1 MQDHDPKEVI
11 LTTME
16 AFDPSRQDAIE
27 QVSLG
32 RDSIEMRVVRISEI
46 VRQAVEATQQR
57 FARDLRDR
65 FMGEVERGERLL
77 PLIERIEVIKDE
89 LGLWGV
95 EELGAAWLSVWTA
108 RQPEDEE
115 RKLPEPDRSAW
126 DEAQYRTDLLRLFVI
141 ETLAQI
147 EMVRIPAV
155 LPKALLDIGQLKSS
169 DELDEDEQTKRLLE
183 VIDRETTER
192 IRHLRQLPGERVWKR
207 LYHAAAVEPAFEQA
221 QQYTRVLMLYACAR
235 KLDDRNAPFFDLSAV
250 GITSIA
256 QALRSPQQAYDAML
270 AEFKGDERV
279 LNEVAQRVVIVG
291 GALSPEMAARLE
303 EAAKE
308 PFRSGPLRH
317 STETGAGAR
326 VGGDIVAAN
335 PSEHDVPGASSV
347 VLGGREGGAS
357 ADHKPGASAPAQV
370 DHIRLSDAVFGSGAT
385 VASSR
390 GGGGVQDVGA

>member
-1 MQDHDPKEVI
+1 VQDHDPKEVI

-77 PLIERIEVIKDE
+77 PLVERIEVIKDE

-207 LYHAAAVEPAFEQA
+207 LYHAAAVEPAFETA
-221 QQYTRVLMLYACAR
+221 QQCTRVLMLYACAR
-235 KLDDRNAPFFDLSAV
+235 KLDDRNAFFFDLSAV
-250 GITSIA
+250 GITSVA
-256 QALRSPQQAYDAML
+256 QALREPQKAYDAML
-270 AEFKGDERV
+270 AEFKGDERI
-279 LNEVAQRVVIVG
+279 LGEAAQRIVIVG
-291 GALSPEMAARLE
+291 GALSPQMAARLE

-308 PFRSGPLRH
+308 PFCPKPVRN

-326 VGGDIVAAN
+326 VGGDVAAAN

-347 VLGGREGGAS
+347 VLGGRKGRTK
-357 ADHKPGASAPAQV
+357 ADRKSGASAPAEV
-370 DHIRLSDAVFGSGAT
+370 DYISLSDGVHRPDSE
-385 VASSR
+385 ASKPG
-390 GGGGVQDVGA
+390 GGGGV